1 MHIILL
7 RHGSRIDKKTSYL
20 YLDKL
25 GRGGNFVD
33 SVSDFS
39 RFNSKNTNSQG
50 VSIDSSSWLSTFDPP
65 LDLPVAEKEM
75 EIAFKK
81 ISTHVKF
88 ATTRKKNKPST
99 IIHSSPYNRCIQ
111 TAELFLKYFYEYS
124 KTKLNQSN
132 ETINKSVKLRI
143 DQALSEW
150 LNENFSLKYLP
161 PNDDGYSMISNI
173 NNYLNESLDD
183 DDTTDTKPLNQK
195 TRYTLKT
202 VKDQIWSYNQ
212 FGHCGEYGESSSDFK
227 KRCFQYLVSLLQ
239 YYYKKNS
246 FTEDKDTVIVIVS
259 HGAVISALLRVILN
273 KPIFNEIPIC
283 TPIYL
288 KQNENKRSV
297 FRFMDYDFNLSSI
310 LPISNDQDLYKLLK
324 SDIDFTSL
332 DYDTIYDDYELNST
346 IITVNSPVAASKEK
360 DEGNQTKNETR
371 VRPRSN
377 TFELGSSTVKNEE
390 RGNLRQTNSSKQ
402 LHLMNKETN
411 EEKIIDLDKLRS
423 FFAGFSD
430 SDTNSDSDSDSN
442 SDSDSTFQGELNI
455 KVNPRV
461 FEKNKNENSVDKI
474 VDESIN
480 SKLTNDQKDTHIT
493 ESNDSK
499 KTKSSTFPEP
509 SITGLSAGKHS
520 HIGGFFKKH
529 DKLTKLLRHSP
540 ISTVM
545 EAKKNHSDSKN
556 SDKSEFSNDLK
567 NNTDTIEEEEDSE
580 TLLTFAKPDF
590 VHISGSS
597 TNIHKNKSLNQIA
610 LHQSPRLDQIFNHQP
625 LGQIDGT
632 FSNFYFKTG
641 NNIESHNKS
650 FNDSNQ
656 QHSLSPTNTSLLDP
670 FKIKNP
676 ITLISSINL
685 NNQKRVD
692 DLSDKKTIF
701 EEEEE
706 DNNNSKNSNKYYN
719 INEQHDSIIE
729 ENDEVSPHSSRSSN
743 DESELFVPLFSSAFS
758 KRRKSGISES
768 SSSDKE
774 EKNSLSSSQSIS
786 KLSREKIKSI
796 LNRQYDN
803 SFLKSEEDV
812 GWFGSSFQR
821 QKV

>member
-25 GRGGNFVD
+25 GRGGNFAD

-39 RFNSKNTNSQG
+39 RFNSNANSQG
-50 VSIDSSSWLSTFDPP
+50 SSIDSSSWLSTFDPP

-88 ATTRKKNKPST
+88 SSKRKKNKPST

-111 TAELFLKYFYEYS
+111 TTELFLKYFYEYS
-124 KTKLNQSN
+124 KSKLNQSD

-150 LNENFSLKYLP
+150 LNENFNLKYLP

-173 NNYLNESLDD
+173 NNYLNESLDLD
-183 DDTTDTKPLNQK
+183 DKTETTPLNNK
-195 TRYTLKT
+195 TRSVLRT

-212 FGHCGEYGESSSDFK
+212 FGHCGEYGESNPDFK

-246 FTEDKDTVIVIVS
+246 FAEDRDTVIVIVS

-273 KPIFNEIPIC
+273 KPIFNEVPMC

-332 DYDTIYDDYELNST
+332 DYDKIYDDYEPNST
-346 IITVNSPVAASKEK
+346 LITVNSPIAASKEK
-360 DEGNQTKNETR
+360 DEENTIKNETR
-371 VRPRSN
+371 IRPRSN

-430 SDTNSDSDSDSN
+430 SDTNSDSDSDSDSN
-442 SDSDSTFQGELNI
+442 SDSESAFQGQLNI

-461 FEKNKNENSVDKI
+461 FEKKRNEHSIDKTI
-474 VDESIN
+474 DESIN
-480 SKLTNDQKDTHIT
+480 NKLTNDQPVIQ
-493 ESNDSK
+493 NDSHISEGNTS
-499 KTKSSTFPEP
+499 TKLSAFPEP
-509 SITGLSAGKHS
+509 IITGLSTSKHS
-520 HIGGFFKKH
+520 HVGGFLKKH
-529 DKLTKLLRHSP
+529 DKLTKLLKQSP

-545 EAKKNHSDSKN
+545 ESKKNHSDFKN
-556 SDKSEFSNDLK
+556 SNESEFSTDLQNDPDK
-567 NNTDTIEEEEDSE
+567 IGESE

-590 VHISGSS
+590 VHISESS
-597 TNIHKNKSLNQIA
+597 TNIHKNNSLNQIA

-641 NNIESHNKS
+641 NNIKSDNKT
-650 FNDSNQ
+650 FNDSDQ
-656 QHSLSPTNTSLLDP
+656 QHSLSSTSPSLLDS
-670 FKIKNP
+670 FKMKNP

-685 NNQKRVD
+685 NTFSNQNKTDDKR
-692 DLSDKKTIF
+692 TIF
-701 EEEEE
+701 EKE
-706 DNNNSKNSNKYYN
+706 DINSKNSNSHYD
-719 INEQHDSIIE
+719 IDEQHDSVIE
-729 ENDEVSPHSSRSSN
+729 ENDEVSPHSSRSSS
-743 DESELFVPLFSSAFS
+743 DESELFVPLFSSGFS
-758 KRRKSGISES
+758 KRRKSGISEN
-768 SSSDKE
+768 SSDKE
-774 EKNSLSSSQSIS
+774 EKKSTSSSQSIS

-796 LNRQYDN
+796 LNRQYDSN
-803 SFLKSEEDV
+803 FLKSEEDV